1 MICKWKIKVSRLEY
15 YWLINPHF
23 LDLESCLNGFIT
35 FQKKKKNTYTGQNII
50 NMDPLLV
57 VTKTGNDHKQA
68 QTTSKRPQTT
78 TSHQETTN

>member
-1 MICKWKIKVSRLEY
+1 MEY

-35 FQKKKKNTYTGQNII
+35 FQKKKKKNTYTGQNII

-78 TSHQETTN
+78 SKRPQTTTSHQETTN